1 MKGYTMSYDFD
12 YYSGSDLHYPSMP
25 KRPKLSSVATSEEAR
40 KYANQLEVYE
50 TQMKESR
57 QQRDDYTRNLNGRL
71 FELKTRL
78 RDDYDITEAQMHL
91 LWGKAYE
98 DGHSEGLRR
107 VVDIFEELYE
117 IASQFSALENS

>member
-1 MKGYTMSYDFD
+1 MSYDFD
-12 YYSGSDLHYPSMP
+12 YYSGRDLHYPSMP

-57 QQRDDYTRNLNGRL
+57 QQRDEYTRSLNGRL

-78 RDDYDITEAQMHL
+78 RDDYDITDDQMHL
-91 LWGKAYE
+91 LWGKAFE
-98 DGHSEGLRR
+98 DGHGEGLRR
-107 VVDIFEELYE
+107 VVEIFDDLYIFAGTFAELE
-117 IASQFSALENS
+117 K

>member
-1 MKGYTMSYDFD
+1 MNYDFD
-12 YYSGSDLHYPSMP
+12 YYSGRDLHYPALP

-57 QQRDDYTRNLNGRL
+57 QQRDEYTRSLNGRL

-117 IASQFSALENS
+117 IASQFAALEKV